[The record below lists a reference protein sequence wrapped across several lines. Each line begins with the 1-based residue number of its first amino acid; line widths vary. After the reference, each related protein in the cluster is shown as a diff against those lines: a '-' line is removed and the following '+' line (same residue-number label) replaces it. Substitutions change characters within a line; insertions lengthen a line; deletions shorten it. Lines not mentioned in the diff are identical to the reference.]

1 MSKQEEL
8 VSLLKEKNLKLSV
21 AESFTGGLISEKIVS
36 VSGAS
41 EVFYE
46 GMVCYNA
53 QSKIDRLNVKE
64 STISEKGVVSAETAF
79 EMATGLLKTGN
90 CDLAIATTGYSD
102 VNEDDKQIGLCYVA
116 VGFEGKIAVS
126 KNVFDGTRRR
136 IMERASSKALDMAF
150 KIVSGQD
157 GRNVEEG
164 QAEEN
169 LAELKKNA
177 LKFVIETNNA
187 SIVAIAKNFQIGFN
201 RASLILEWM
210 EENGYVSK
218 DQDGKKIVVITMEE
232 YDELYGIT
240 DVEIVKNDNLKET
253 DSAFGVECN
262 SDFSDGEEINSVENE
277 NETGENAIDN
287 QKIESVDE
295 EISQETEGASDS
307 KESNENVSEENNEIT
322 ALDAGDSSFQNENAL
337 NNEKL
342 NEENN

>member
-64 STISEKGVVSAETAF
+64 STISEKGVVSSETAF

-90 CDLAIATTGYSD
+90 CDVAIATTGYSD

-136 IMERASSKALDMAF
+136 IMDRASNKALEMAF

-157 GRNVEEG
+157 GRSVEEG

-187 SIVAIAKNFQIGFN
+187 SVVAVAKKFQIGFN
-201 RASLILEWM
+201 RASLIIEWM
-210 EENGYVSK
+210 EENGYVIK
-218 DQDGKKIVVITMEE
+218 DQDGKKTVVITNEE
-232 YDELYGIT
+232 YNELYGIS
-240 DVEIVKNDNLKET
+240 DDEIVKNDNLKET
-253 DSAFGVECN
+253 DSAFGVDYTPDFPDGEQGKGEN
-262 SDFSDGEEINSVENE
+262 SD
-277 NETGENAIDN
+277 ENAEKTDETEIDS
-287 QKIESVDE
+287 QQTETAE
-295 EISQETEGASDS
+295 EISEETDENGDNQAV
-307 KESNENVSEENNEIT
+307 NETVPEENNEIT
-322 ALDAGDSSFQNENAL
+322 ALDEGDFQN
-337 NNEKL
+337 
-342 NEENN
+342 

>member
-1 MSKQEEL
+1 MSRQEEL

-64 STISEKGVVSAETAF
+64 STISEKGVVSAETAC
-79 EMATGLLKTGN
+79 EMAMGLLKTGN
-90 CDLAIATTGYSD
+90 CDVAIATTGYSD

-136 IMERASSKALDMAF
+136 IMERASCKALDMAF

-169 LAELKKNA
+169 LADLKKNA

-187 SIVAIAKNFQIGFN
+187 SIVAIAKKFQIGFN
-201 RASLILEWM
+201 RASLIMEWM
-210 EENGYVSK
+210 IENGYVIN
-218 DQDGKKIVVITMEE
+218 QDDKKIVAITMEE
-232 YDELYGIT
+232 YDELYGIV
-240 DVEIVKNDNLKET
+240 DVEIAKNDNLKET

-262 SDFSDGEEINSVENE
+262 SDSSNGEEANSVEKE
-277 NETGENAIDN
+277 DKTGENAIYN
-287 QKIESVDE
+287 QKTESVDE
-295 EISQETEGASDS
+295 KNSQETDDASDNQ
-307 KESNENVSEENNEIT
+307 KPNEKVSEENNEIT
-322 ALDAGDSSFQNENAL
+322 ALDAGDSSFQNKNAL
-337 NNEKL
+337 NNETL
-342 NEENN
+342 NEEGN